1 MDKQNQN
8 KDTPQKPERT
18 HSFPLEEAN
27 KQKLKAEEHEV
38 AGRHKNDGQKDH
50 KGAR

>member
-1 MDKQNQN
+1 MTQQTKKTN
-8 KDTPQKPERT
+8 QKPVPA
-18 HSFPLEEAN
+18 HPFPVAEAN
-27 KQKLKAEEHEV
+27 KQKQKAEALEV